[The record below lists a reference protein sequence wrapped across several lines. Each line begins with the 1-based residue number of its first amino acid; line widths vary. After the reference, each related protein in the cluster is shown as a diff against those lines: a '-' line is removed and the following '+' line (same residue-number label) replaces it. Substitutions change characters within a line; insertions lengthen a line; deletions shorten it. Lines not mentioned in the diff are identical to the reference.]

1 METGA
6 REDGR
11 VLYRNAACLV
21 INKRAGED
29 SQGGGA
35 YPRAVHRLDV
45 PVTGC
50 LLLARNAEALAFL
63 SAAFRGSNPG
73 GKEDAPE
80 GGIRKIYWA
89 ITETGEGA
97 EALGGAGRLVHYLS
111 RDPKRNRST
120 AWDEAGKGRRIG
132 VLHYRLAGRGERYLF
147 WEIDLITGRH
157 HQIRAQ
163 FARAGLPIKG
173 DLKYGARRSE
183 KTGGI
188 RLHARSLSFPNPL
201 APGET
206 LTALAPPPEDN
217 LWRAFE
223 AACLSEAPEDPREY

>member
-1 METGA
+1 METEW

-11 VLYRNAACLV
+11 VLCQNAACLV

-29 SQGGGA
+29 SQGKGD

-63 SAAFRGSNPG
+63 SAAFREPNSG
-73 GKEDAPE
+73 GKEASPE

-97 EALGGAGRLVHYLS
+97 EALGNAGRLVHYLS
-111 RDPKRNRST
+111 QDQKKNKSA
-120 AWDEAGKGRRIG
+120 AWDEPGKGRRIG

-163 FARAGLPIKG
+163 FARAGLPVKG

-183 KTGGI
+183 KAGGI

-201 APGET
+201 APGEI

-223 AACLSEAPEDPREY
+223 AACIPGAPELRED